1 MLLWFLAL
9 PLPALASVDKTL
21 GVSPALLSK
30 YSAPKSGSWKCLDG
44 SKEIPW
50 DFVNDDSCDC
60 PDGSDE
66 PGTSACPNST
76 FYCQNAGH
84 IGATIPSSRVN
95 DGLCEPECCDGSDE
109 RPGVCRNACKE
120 IGEEY
125 RKKRDAER
133 KIQKTGAKIRSS
145 YIAFAHKE
153 KKRLEALV
161 ESSAAE
167 IAVREKE
174 VARLRVIA
182 ERTESLSAAALE
194 HKQQSRE
201 RPLYTSL
208 MSHASALKALQ
219 REHKKHLEREQQLGD
234 ILDTLRKGYNPN
246 YQDMAVLEAVRGW
259 EYLAGLPHIGVEEDA
274 QKAADLSVSDEEA
287 GIAETGDEKKDD
299 EVAET
304 DEEEWTA
311 EDLKTGL
318 DELLNTDYVS
328 LLMAHDEHVK
338 TPPPST
344 LFNLRGYLP
353 DSLVP
358 QYEEMRETLLS
369 WLGVFGI
376 AGTDVEKSSDSSKAR
391 TALSDAESALN
402 KVISDKKNAEE
413 DLGEIFDVQG
423 FGAEGEWKK
432 LDGQCLQ
439 LDSGDYIYEV
449 CLFDEA
455 RQKPGPGKGG
465 QTFSLGKFSSWNP
478 SPDVKPGEPAYYE
491 KQVYDRGTR
500 CWNGPERSVI
510 LVLKCGTENA
520 IHTVAELEKC
530 EYQFTG
536 TSPALCLPLDA
547 KDSVR
552 EEL

>member
-1 MLLWFLAL
+1 MLLWLLAL
-9 PLPALASVDKTL
+9 PLPALASLDKTL

-30 YSAPKSGSWKCLDG
+30 YSPPKSGSWKCLDG

-50 DFVNDDSCDC
+50 DFVNDDACDC

-95 DGLCEPECCDGSDE
+95 DGLCEPQCCDGSDE
-109 RPGVCRNACKE
+109 RPGVCKNACKE

-153 KKRLEALV
+153 KARLEALV

-167 IAVREKE
+167 ILVREKE
-174 VARLRVIA
+174 VARLRDIA

-194 HKQQSRE
+194 HKQQS
-201 RPLYTSL
+201 PLYLSL

-219 REHKKHLEREQQLGD
+219 REHKKHLERESQLGD

-274 QKAADLSVSDEEA
+274 QESTEE
-287 GIAETGDEKKDD
+287 EEKKEEEE
-299 EVAET
+299 EVNE
-304 DEEEWTA
+304 DEWTA
-311 EDLKTGL
+311 EDLETGL
-318 DELLNTDYVS
+318 DELLNSDYVS
-328 LLMAHDEHVK
+328 LLMAHDDHVM

-344 LFNLRGYLP
+344 LFNIRSYLP
-353 DSLVP
+353 ESLIP
-358 QYEEMRETLLS
+358 QYQGMREAILS
-369 WLGVFGI
+369 WLEVVGI
-376 AGTDVEKSSDSSKAR
+376 AGTDVEKSTGQFYSSKAR
-391 TALSDAESALN
+391 QAFNDAEAAL
-402 KVISDKKNAEE
+402 KRVKDQKKTAEE
-413 DLGEIFDVQG
+413 DLDEIFNVHG
-423 FGAEGEWKK
+423 FGPEGEWKK
-432 LDGQCLQ
+432 LDGTCLN
-439 LDSGDYIYEV
+439 LDTGEYTYEV
-449 CLFDEA
+449 CMFEDA
-455 RQKPGPGKGG
+455 KQKPNKGG
-465 QTFSLGKFSSWNP
+465 TTFNLGKFSSWNP
-478 SPDVKPGEPAYYE
+478 SPDIKPGDPAYYE
-491 KQVYDRGTR
+491 KQIYNHGTR
-500 CWNGPERSVI
+500 CWNGPERSVA

-520 IHTVAELEKC
+520 MHTVAELEKC
-530 EYQFTG
+530 EYQITG
-536 TSPALCLPLDA
+536 TSPALCLPLDEKA
-547 KDSVR
+547 NGR